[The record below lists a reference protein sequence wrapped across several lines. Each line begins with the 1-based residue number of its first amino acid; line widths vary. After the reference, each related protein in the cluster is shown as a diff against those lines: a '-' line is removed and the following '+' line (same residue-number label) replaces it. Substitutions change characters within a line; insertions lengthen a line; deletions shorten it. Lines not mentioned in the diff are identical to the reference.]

1 MRLFGIRAFDAG
13 FVRAPSAVR
22 AFLRQTGLL
31 LFALGLLNASN
42 YLFHVAVSR
51 MLGPPAYG
59 ALASLLAVI
68 LVLSVPFGVLQT
80 AVADKTAT
88 LRTAGREADVTAFAA
103 SALKSVIPV
112 AWLCAGLLLVVGTPL
127 LSRFLHI
134 GIVSALLLPL
144 FVVVNV
150 PACVASGVLQG
161 QLR

>member
-1 MRLFGIRAFDAG
+1 MRLFAVRTFD
-13 FVRAPSAVR
+13 VRVAHVPSAVQ

-80 AVADKTAT
+80 AIADKTAT
-88 LRTAGREADVTAFAA
+88 LRTAGREADVRPFAA
-103 SALKSVIPV
+103 SALKTV
-112 AWLCAGLLLVVGTPL
+112 
-127 LSRFLHI
+127 
-134 GIVSALLLPL
+134 
-144 FVVVNV
+144 
-150 PACVASGVLQG
+150 
-161 QLR
+161 